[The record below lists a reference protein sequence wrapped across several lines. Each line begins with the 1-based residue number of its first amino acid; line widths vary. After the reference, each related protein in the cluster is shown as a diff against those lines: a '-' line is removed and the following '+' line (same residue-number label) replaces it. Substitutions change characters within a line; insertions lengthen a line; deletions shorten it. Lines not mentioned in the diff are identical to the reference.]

1 MPNHV
6 GNDIVEAITRAAKLA
21 GYDVLADLK
30 FTDAVGVAYDLLA
43 RGNGEEGGD
52 GNGNGLSV
60 SVLVEYN
67 EGGLEV
73 WVMDDAWVLKPKG
86 HVMFPELG
94 VEAIVDE
101 AADTYFLTVQ
111 RRLEASLRKHLVK
124 EDGTVL
130 GLRGLVLAGD
140 ASEKG
145 MQGMKGVLEQI
156 FTDLGYVDVKGLVR
170 DEVEGLYVGA
180 VGAARR
186 GRDMVMFPERFK
198 GRESEGGHE
207 EL

>member
-1 MPNHV
+1 M
-6 GNDIVEAITRAAKLA
+6 
-21 GYDVLADLK
+21 
-30 FTDAVGVAYDLLA
+30 AYDLFGDGG
-43 RGNGEEGGD
+43 REKGGD
-52 GNGNGLSV
+52 RDGLSV

-73 WVMDDAWVLKPKG
+73 WVMDEAWVLKPRG
-86 HVMFPELG
+86 HIIFPELG

-111 RRLEASLRKHLVK
+111 RRLEGSLRKYLVT
-124 EDGTVL
+124 EDGAVVE
-130 GLRGLVLAGD
+130 LRGLVLAGD

-145 MQGMKGVLEQI
+145 MQGMRRVLEQVL
-156 FTDLGYVDVKGLVR
+156 TDLGYVDVKGLVR

-180 VGAARR
+180 VGAAKR
-186 GRDMVMFPERFK
+186 GRDMVMFPEKFQ